1 MKIPNQAFGMNRYK
15 LFLTLL
21 FIAPLGLFAQDFLR
35 WSDEFNGTQLDTNFW
50 EYQIGD
56 GCPNLCGWGN
66 DERQSYQKGNI
77 AVANG
82 MLNIN
87 AKKENIGNSAYSSGR
102 IRSMNKFDF
111 ASGRIDVRARL
122 PIGQAYWAAVW
133 FLPTENYYGSW
144 PLSGEIDLIEGK
156 GQEPKNTYGTIHYG
170 AHSPNNKYTGTSYT
184 LPSGNFTT
192 EFHNFSLIW
201 KNDTI
206 QWLVDNVVYS
216 TKTKKDLPD
225 FWWPYSRNFHFI
237 VNLAVGGY
245 FLGYP
250 NASTPDTASLQVDY
264 IRVYQNLNDIF
275 ISGPEAVLRADLQ
288 KDFYTQKLN
297 GATYNWTV
305 PANAKIVSGQ
315 GTPNVKVNWGLK
327 SDSIKVTINYQSTT
341 KTISRFV
348 KALPDTCEGVIDNI
362 ETLRTVYWVG
372 GNGTY
377 RAAITNPAKDSVN
390 NTLFCNRYYRNGNVT
405 YDALI
410 LNADVIRNAKAFED
424 GTLILKMKL
433 YTTAPIGTEVNIN
446 FENRALSQLDY
457 PSGRRC
463 VLQAKTTKTRAWEEL
478 TFKLILKPDN
488 KTPEGSINQLV
499 VLFAP
504 NTNNT
509 DVFYFDEFTLEETPC
524 KTVTTGVKEFGF
536 DKNDVKVYPNP
547 FNNHIQIDAPFV
559 PSSIS
564 LFNLVGKEIVS
575 VQNTDELN
583 KQLPLLNAGTYML
596 RLENEGQYFYY
607 KILKNNP

>member
-1 MKIPNQAFGMNRYK
+1 MKIKNQAKSMNIYK
-15 LFLTLL
+15 LLFNFL

-77 AVANG
+77 AVG
-82 MLNIN
+82 SGLLNIN
-87 AKKENIGNSAYSSGR
+87 AKKETVGNSTYSSGR
-102 IRSMNKFDF
+102 IRSLNKFDF

-133 FLPTENYYGSW
+133 FLPTENYHGTW

-184 LPSGNFTT
+184 LPSGNFTS

-216 TKTKKDLPD
+216 TKVKKDLPD

-237 VNLAVGGY
+237 LNLAVGGY

-250 NASTPDTASLQVDY
+250 DGTTPDTASMQIDY

-275 ISGPEAVLRADLQ
+275 ISGPDAILRADLQ
-288 KDFYTQKLN
+288 KEFYTQKLN

-327 SDSIKVTINYQSTT
+327 SDSIKVSITHQS
-341 KTISRFV
+341 KNQTISRFV
-348 KALPDTCEGVIDNI
+348 KTLPDTCQGVIDNQ
-362 ETLRTVYWVG
+362 ETLRTTYWVG

-377 RAAITNPAKDSVN
+377 KSAINNPAKDVTN
-390 NTLFCNRYYRNGNVT
+390 NTNLCNRYYRNGNVT

-410 LNADVIRNAKAFED
+410 LNADIIRDAKAFED

-509 DVFYFDEFTLEETPC
+509 DVFYFDEFALEETPC
-524 KTVTTGVKEFGF
+524 KTITTAINETVINKSQIT
-536 DKNDVKVYPNP
+536 VYPNP
-547 FNNHIQIDAPFV
+547 FTNQLKIEAPFV
-559 PSSIS
+559 PKQIS
-564 LFNLVGKEIVS
+564 LFNLVGKEILTVP
-575 VQNTDELN
+575 NITELN
-583 KQLPLLNAGTYML
+583 KQILLLNSGTYLL
-596 RLENEGQYFYY
+596 RLENNEHYFYF
-607 KILKNNP
+607 KILKSNP

>member
-1 MKIPNQAFGMNRYK
+1 MKIKNQAKSMNIYK
-15 LFLTLL
+15 LLFNFL

-77 AVANG
+77 AVG
-82 MLNIN
+82 SGLLNIN
-87 AKKENIGNSAYSSGR
+87 AKKETVGNSTYSSGR
-102 IRSMNKFDF
+102 IRSLNKFDF

-133 FLPTENYYGSW
+133 FLPTENYHGTW

-184 LPSGNFTT
+184 LPSGNFTS

-201 KNDTI
+201 KNDTL

-216 TKTKKDLPD
+216 TKVKKDLPD

-237 VNLAVGGY
+237 LNLAVGGY

-250 NASTPDTASLQVDY
+250 DGTTPDTASMQIDY

-275 ISGPEAVLRADLQ
+275 ISGPDAILRADLQ
-288 KDFYTQKLN
+288 KEFYTQKLN

-327 SDSIKVTINYQSTT
+327 SDSIKVSITHQSNNQ
-341 KTISRFV
+341 TISRFV
-348 KALPDTCEGVIDNI
+348 KTLPDTCQGVIDNQ
-362 ETLRTVYWVG
+362 ETLRTTYWVG

-377 RAAITNPAKDSVN
+377 KSAINNPAKDVTN
-390 NTLFCNRYYRNGNVT
+390 NTNLCNRYYRNGNVT

-410 LNADVIRNAKAFED
+410 LNADIIRDAKAFED

-509 DVFYFDEFTLEETPC
+509 DVFYFDEFALEETPC
-524 KTVTTGVKEFGF
+524 KTITTAINETVINKSQIT
-536 DKNDVKVYPNP
+536 VYPNP
-547 FNNHIQIDAPFV
+547 FTNQLQIEAPFV
-559 PSSIS
+559 PKQIS
-564 LFNLVGKEIVS
+564 LFNLVGKEILTVP
-575 VQNTDELN
+575 NITELN
-583 KQLPLLNAGTYML
+583 KQILLLNSGTYLL
-596 RLENEGQYFYY
+596 RLENNEHYFYF
-607 KILKNNP
+607 KVLKSNP

>member
-1 MKIPNQAFGMNRYK
+1 MNIYK
-15 LFLTLL
+15 LLFNFL

-77 AVANG
+77 AVG
-82 MLNIN
+82 SGLLNIN
-87 AKKENIGNSAYSSGR
+87 AKKETVGNSTYSSGR
-102 IRSMNKFDF
+102 IRSLNKFDF

-133 FLPTENYYGSW
+133 FLPTENYHGTW

-184 LPSGNFTT
+184 LPSGNFTS

-216 TKTKKDLPD
+216 TKVKKDLPD

-237 VNLAVGGY
+237 LNLAVGGY

-250 NASTPDTASLQVDY
+250 DGTTPDTASMQIDY

-275 ISGPEAVLRADLQ
+275 ISGPDAILRADLQ
-288 KDFYTQKLN
+288 KEFYTQKLN

-327 SDSIKVTINYQSTT
+327 SDSIKVSITHQS
-341 KTISRFV
+341 KNQTISRFV
-348 KALPDTCEGVIDNI
+348 KTLPDTCQGVIDNQ
-362 ETLRTVYWVG
+362 ETLRTTYWVG

-377 RAAITNPAKDSVN
+377 KSAINNPAKDVTN
-390 NTLFCNRYYRNGNVT
+390 NTNLCNRYYRNGNVT

-410 LNADVIRNAKAFED
+410 LNADIIRDAKAFED

-509 DVFYFDEFTLEETPC
+509 DVFYFDEFALEETPC
-524 KTVTTGVKEFGF
+524 KTITTAINETVINKSQIT
-536 DKNDVKVYPNP
+536 VYPNP
-547 FNNHIQIDAPFV
+547 FTNQLKIEAPFV
-559 PSSIS
+559 PKQIS
-564 LFNLVGKEIVS
+564 LFNLVGKEILTVP
-575 VQNTDELN
+575 NITELN
-583 KQLPLLNAGTYML
+583 KQILLLNSGTYLL
-596 RLENEGQYFYY
+596 RLENNEHYFYF
-607 KILKNNP
+607 KILKSNP